1 VVNSAVA
8 TQSDFL
14 LQDAAEM
21 MRILSTAGCLAR
33 YSIISADRLSEILTA
48 IVTGGTIVGGNSKGH
63 DVFSP
68 QFGFVEVKSRILG
81 TDGPLPR
88 VSLKAGNIE
97 KSDFFMAVRWT
108 KKMELY
114 DAVGVP
120 KTAAAVLHAAK
131 RQASGLAHIG
141 WHDWTSAPGA
151 RRFKDEMHRA
161 LGQ

>member
-1 VVNSAVA
+1 M
-8 TQSDFL
+8 TQADIL

-21 MRILSTAGCLAR
+21 MRILSTASCLAR

-48 IVTGGTIVGGNSKGH
+48 IVTGGIVVGGNAKGH

-68 QFGFVEVKSRILG
+68 RFGFVEVKSRILG

-88 VSLKAGNIE
+88 VSLKTGNID

-108 KKMELY
+108 KTMELY
-114 DAVGVP
+114 DAVGLS
-120 KTAAAVLHAAK
+120 KKEAAVLHAAK
-131 RQASGLAHIG
+131 RQPSGLAHIG
-141 WHDWTSAPGA
+141 WQDWSSAPGA
-151 RRFKDEMHRA
+151 RHFRNEMLRA